1 MRIGNNYSGARW
13 TFRARSKRPDS
24 TTEAV
29 PRVDQPRCQSC
40 GNRFSI
46 INGGQR
52 CYTLPGA
59 PGCERDSRTHNSSGE
74 GKSEGKAT

>member
-13 TFRARSKRPDS
+13 AFRARSKRPDS
-24 TTEAV
+24 TIETA
-29 PRVDQPRCQSC
+29 PPVDQPRCPSC

-59 PGCERDSRTHNSSGE
+59 PGCERDSRTHKRCPSVSAP
-74 GKSEGKAT
+74 KVQ

>member
-1 MRIGNNYSGARW
+1 MRIGNNHSGARW
-13 TFRARSKRPDS
+13 AFRARSKHPDS
-24 TTEAV
+24 TTETM
-29 PRVDQPRCQSC
+29 PPFDQSQCPSC

-59 PGCERDSRTHNSSGE
+59 PRCERDSRTHKQVRWS
-74 GKSEGKAT
+74 